1 MLSHLRPLRKAM
13 SVGLLGCV
21 GTLWLCY
28 HCSHSA
34 LCDKDSMFES
44 WLPKI
49 VLEAPRSFAVPSVD
63 C

>member
-1 MLSHLRPLRKAM
+1 M
-13 SVGLLGCV
+13 SVGVLGCV

-34 LCDKDSMFES
+34 SCDKDSMFES
-44 WLPKI
+44 WLPEI